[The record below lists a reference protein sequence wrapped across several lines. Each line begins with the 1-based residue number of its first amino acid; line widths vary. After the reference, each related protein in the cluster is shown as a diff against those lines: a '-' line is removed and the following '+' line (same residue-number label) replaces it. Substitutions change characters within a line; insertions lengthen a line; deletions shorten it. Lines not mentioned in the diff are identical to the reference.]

1 MASTCEHT
9 HGASAPRPRRAAVRA
24 GSHHAPASAAISA
37 SAWPPRRRPQL
48 VTSLK
53 RRPTKISE
61 QNRNSEYEMHLLA
74 DAKNALTK
82 PLALISFCYCFVSR
96 FRQGRFFRGAPPS
109 RWASPALRSSAE
121 LGTQLPLVPKKDL
134 DRDTIVRKTTLRPFE
149 RATSRP
155 GLSLEEGVAGANP
168 AELGK
173 QLGKKLGELGS
184 WLGELPSWTRRA
196 AQLWGA
202 FFS

>member
-61 QNRNSEYEMHLLA
+61 QNRNSEYEMHHPA

-96 FRQGRFFRGAPPS
+96 FRQGRFFRAYHHHHHKKMRPPLRVTGPWPTRRGRRRSRSTSSRRRPAAPP
-109 RWASPALRSSAE
+109 RSPRCLRLPPHRRPTGSLR
-121 LGTQLPLVPKKDL
+121 LG
-134 DRDTIVRKTTLRPFE
+134 
-149 RATSRP
+149 
-155 GLSLEEGVAGANP
+155 
-168 AELGK
+168 
-173 QLGKKLGELGS
+173 
-184 WLGELPSWTRRA
+184 W
-196 AQLWGA
+196 
-202 FFS
+202 

>member
-61 QNRNSEYEMHLLA
+61 QNRKREYEMHRLA

-96 FRQGRFFRGAPPS
+96 FRQGRFFRGGPEATTRSQKYAALSDCVRGQTRGAANMAAEMAAPPTS
-109 RWASPALRSSAE
+109 LAE
-121 LGTQLPLVPKKDL
+121 YICMCVYGQD
-134 DRDTIVRKTTLRPFE
+134 
-149 RATSRP
+149 
-155 GLSLEEGVAGANP
+155 
-168 AELGK
+168 
-173 QLGKKLGELGS
+173 
-184 WLGELPSWTRRA
+184 
-196 AQLWGA
+196 
-202 FFS
+202 

>member
-24 GSHHAPASAAISA
+24 GSHLAPASAAISA

-96 FRQGRFFRGAPPS
+96 LAPGRFFRDLAPRPPS
-109 RWASPALRSSAE
+109 GPYPQTMLPAQTATHGLRAARSGS
-121 LGTQLPLVPKKDL
+121 VPVFAARL
-134 DRDTIVRKTTLRPFE
+134 FGVLRPP
-149 RATSRP
+149 TQC
-155 GLSLEEGVAGANP
+155 
-168 AELGK
+168 EL
-173 QLGKKLGELGS
+173 
-184 WLGELPSWTRRA
+184 
-196 AQLWGA
+196 
-202 FFS
+202 

>member
-37 SAWPPRRRPQL
+37 SAWPPRARPQL

-61 QNRNSEYEMHLLA
+61 QNRKSKYEMHHPA

-96 FRQGRFFRGAPPS
+96 FRQGRFFRRRS
-109 RWASPALRSSAE
+109 RSRTLRDGSERKIQIRFPRLTLGVGLTWLVWASRPPAGPFVAS
-121 LGTQLPLVPKKDL
+121 TPLSVCDIL
-134 DRDTIVRKTTLRPFE
+134 
-149 RATSRP
+149 
-155 GLSLEEGVAGANP
+155 
-168 AELGK
+168 
-173 QLGKKLGELGS
+173 
-184 WLGELPSWTRRA
+184 
-196 AQLWGA
+196 
-202 FFS
+202 

>member
-1 MASTCEHT
+1 MRAGWHTPGLCGRLRGHPSTFDTIEATMASTCEHT

-37 SAWPPRRRPQL
+37 SAWPPRARPQL

-61 QNRNSEYEMHLLA
+61 QNRNSEYEMHRLA

-96 FRQGRFFRGAPPS
+96 LAPGRFFR
-109 RWASPALRSSAE
+109 
-121 LGTQLPLVPKKDL
+121 
-134 DRDTIVRKTTLRPFE
+134 DTC
-149 RATSRP
+149 
-155 GLSLEEGVAGANP
+155 VACG
-168 AELGK
+168 GDVTRIK
-173 QLGKKLGELGS
+173 QRMRGRH
-184 WLGELPSWTRRA
+184 WR
-196 AQLWGA
+196 
-202 FFS
+202 

>member
-1 MASTCEHT
+1 MRAGWHTPGLCGRLRGHQSTFDTIEAMMASTCEHA

-37 SAWPPRRRPQL
+37 SAWPPRARPQL

-96 FRQGRFFRGAPPS
+96 LAPGRFFRGY
-109 RWASPALRSSAE
+109 
-121 LGTQLPLVPKKDL
+121 
-134 DRDTIVRKTTLRPFE
+134 
-149 RATSRP
+149 ATSAC
-155 GLSLEEGVAGANP
+155 GLVTLVEPCDLAQSRGSSSLEEFVRVLHVLCAF
-168 AELGK
+168 
-173 QLGKKLGELGS
+173 
-184 WLGELPSWTRRA
+184 RRDK
-196 AQLWGA
+196 
-202 FFS
+202 

>member
-1 MASTCEHT
+1 MASTCEHA

-61 QNRNSEYEMHLLA
+61 QNRNSEYEMHRLA

-96 FRQGRFFRGAPPS
+96 LAQGRFYREHFRTPAKRKVTRGQPAVVVRHVDPPDHRGPGSLHGTANDTYRPQTTRVCSACERACAQPLARAQLGRRGAHG
-109 RWASPALRSSAE
+109 SA
-121 LGTQLPLVPKKDL
+121 
-134 DRDTIVRKTTLRPFE
+134 TLRCYCSPRW
-149 RATSRP
+149 RAC
-155 GLSLEEGVAGANP
+155 
-168 AELGK
+168 
-173 QLGKKLGELGS
+173 
-184 WLGELPSWTRRA
+184 
-196 AQLWGA
+196 
-202 FFS
+202 